1 MGEIF
6 ANYIPDKKIISRGFP
21 GRPMVKNLPDNA
33 GHMGLT
39 PGQKDPIRHR
49 STKPMHLNY

>member
-6 ANYIPDKKIISRGFP
+6 ANYIPDKKIIPRGFP
-21 GRPMVKNLPDNA
+21 GGPVVKNLPDNA

-39 PGQKDPIRHR
+39 PGQEDPICHR
-49 STKPMHLNY
+49 LTKPKHLNY